1 MVSTFSVFLFS
12 ILLVG
17 LTHGSASKNAT
28 DIAVQK
34 FLDRMEKAI
43 RSENKDVVAGLFSP
57 SFILYECD
65 KTTDKSEFL
74 CGKSKL
80 YFLFSEAIVD
90 RLANLSPSSLYKF
103 YEMSSL
109 DNGDTIR
116 FEAFIQDQG
125 KTIMDAE
132 LVLNKKE
139 QRLDSGRQ
147 LRCQKQQSDSGASYE
162 AAKYFERFI
171 KLVQHK
177 ELEKLNEAF
186 VPDFVLTGCGRT
198 LSRED
203 IVEYLL
209 NLPTGPSGAMYF
221 PVRFAEADGNLLRMN
236 VAVEVGPHLINAD
249 FILLR
254 DGQMLENGIA
264 HECKLRF

>member
-1 MVSTFSVFLFS
+1 MVSLFSVFLFS

-17 LTHGSASKNAT
+17 LTYGSASKNAT
-28 DIAVQK
+28 DFAVQK

-43 RSENKDVVAGLFSP
+43 RSENKDDVARLFSP

-65 KTTDKSEFL
+65 KTTDK
-74 CGKSKL
+74 K
-80 YFLFSEAIVD
+80 AIVD
-90 RLANLSPSSLYKF
+90 RLANLSASSLYKF

-109 DNGDTIR
+109 DNDDTIR
-116 FEAFIQDQG
+116 FEAFVQDHG